1 MTKPLSNILEAIGK
15 TPLVRIN
22 KLTAGLKASIY
33 GKAEYFNPAH
43 SVKDRIGLAMI
54 EAAEKAGSIKP
65 GDTIIEP
72 TSGNT
77 GIGLA
82 LVSAVKGY
90 KLVLTMP
97 DSMTIERR
105 KILKAFG
112 AELVLTPGAE
122 GMKGAIK
129 KADELLANGK
139 GKFIPQQFKNKANPD
154 VHYRTTGPEIF
165 EALDG
170 KVDVFVA
177 AVGTGGTITG
187 TGKYLR
193 EKLGKKVRI
202 VAVEPKDSPVLSG
215 GQPGPHK
222 IAGIGAGFVPDV
234 LDTKLYDEVR
244 QVTFDDAVATSRKLA
259 SQEGIFVGISAG
271 ANVAVALQIA
281 KEIGKPANIV
291 TILCDTGERYLSNPL
306 WDLP

>member
-1 MTKPLSNILEAIGK
+1 MTKAYGNILEAVGN
-15 TPLVRIN
+15 TPLVKLN
-22 KLTAGLKASIY
+22 KLTAGLKASVF

-43 SVKDRIGLAMI
+43 SVKDRIALAMI
-54 EAAEKAGSIKP
+54 EAAENGGAIKP

-82 LVSAVKGY
+82 LVCAVKGY
-90 KLVLTMP
+90 KIVLTMP

-129 KADELLANGK
+129 KADELLASGK
-139 GKFIPQQFKNKANPD
+139 GKFIPQQFKNIANPD
-154 VHYRTTGPEIF
+154 VHYRTTGPEIY
-165 EALDG
+165 EALGG

-193 EKLGKKVRI
+193 EKLGNKVRI
-202 VAVEPKDSPVLSG
+202 IAVEPKESPVLSG

-222 IAGIGAGFVPDV
+222 IAGIGTGFVPDV
-234 LDTKLYDEVR
+234 LDTKIYDEVR
-244 QVTFDDAVATSRKLA
+244 LVTFDNAVATARMLA

-271 ANVAVALQIA
+271 ANVAVALQVA
-281 KEIGKPANIV
+281 KELDKPANVV

-306 WDLP
+306 WDQ

>member
-1 MTKPLSNILEAIGK
+1 MTKAYGNILEAVGN
-15 TPLVRIN
+15 TPLVKLN
-22 KLTAGLKASIY
+22 KLTAGLKASVF

-43 SVKDRIGLAMI
+43 SVKDRIALAMI
-54 EAAEKAGSIKP
+54 EAAENGGAIKP

-82 LVSAVKGY
+82 LVCAVKGY
-90 KLVLTMP
+90 KIVLTMP

-129 KADELLANGK
+129 KADELLASGK
-139 GKFIPQQFKNKANPD
+139 GKFIPQQFKNIANPD
-154 VHYRTTGPEIF
+154 VHYRTTGPEIY
-165 EALDG
+165 EALGG
-170 KVDVFVA
+170 KVDVLVA

-193 EKLGKKVRI
+193 EKLGNKVRI
-202 VAVEPKDSPVLSG
+202 IAVEPKESPVLSG

-222 IAGIGAGFVPDV
+222 IAGIGTGFVPDV
-234 LDTKLYDEVR
+234 LDTKIYDEVR
-244 QVTFDDAVATSRKLA
+244 LVTFDNAVATARMLA

-271 ANVAVALQIA
+271 ANVAVALQVA
-281 KEIGKPANIV
+281 KELDKPANVV

-306 WDLP
+306 WDQ

>member
-1 MTKPLSNILEAIGK
+1 MVKAYGNILEAIGN
-15 TPLVRIN
+15 TPLVKLN
-22 KLTAGLKASIY
+22 KLTAGLKASIF

-43 SVKDRIGLAMI
+43 SVKDRIALAMV
-54 EAAEKAGSIKP
+54 EAAEKGGAIKP

-82 LVSAVKGY
+82 LVCAVKGY

-129 KADELLANGK
+129 KADELLASGR
-139 GKFIPQQFKNKANPD
+139 GKFIPQQFKNMANPD

-165 EALDG
+165 EALGG
-170 KVDVFVA
+170 KVDVLVA

-202 VAVEPKDSPVLSG
+202 IAVEPKESPVLSG

-234 LDTKLYDEVR
+234 LDTKIYDEVR
-244 QVTFDDAVATSRKLA
+244 LVTFDDAVATARKLA

-271 ANVAVALQIA
+271 ANVAVALQVA
-281 KEIGKPANIV
+281 KELGKPANVV

-306 WDLP
+306 WDL

>member
-1 MTKPLSNILEAIGK
+1 VAKAYGNILEAIGN
-15 TPLVRIN
+15 TPLVRLN
-22 KLTAGLKASIY
+22 KLTAGLKASVF

-43 SVKDRIGLAMI
+43 SVKDRIALAMI
-54 EAAEKAGSIKP
+54 EAAEKGGAIKP

-90 KLVLTMP
+90 KIVLTMP
-97 DSMTIERR
+97 DTMTIERR

-129 KADELLANGK
+129 KADELLASGK
-139 GKFIPQQFKNKANPD
+139 GKFIPQQFKNKANPE

-165 EALDG
+165 EALGG
-170 KVDVFVA
+170 KVDAFVA

-222 IAGIGAGFVPDV
+222 IVGIGAGFVPDV
-234 LDTKLYDEVR
+234 LDTKIYDEVR
-244 QVTFDDAVATSRKLA
+244 LVTFDDAVATARKLA

-271 ANVAVALQIA
+271 ANVAVALQVA
-281 KEIGKPANIV
+281 KELGRPANVV

-306 WDLP
+306 WDL

>member
-1 MTKPLSNILEAIGK
+1 MAKAYGNILEAIGN
-15 TPLVRIN
+15 TPLVRLN
-22 KLTAGLKASIY
+22 KLTAGLKASVF

-43 SVKDRIGLAMI
+43 SVKDRIALAMI
-54 EAAEKAGSIKP
+54 EAAEKGGAIKP

-90 KLVLTMP
+90 KIVLTMP
-97 DSMTIERR
+97 DTMTIERR

-129 KADELLANGK
+129 KADELLASGK
-139 GKFIPQQFKNKANPD
+139 GKFIPQQFKNKANPE

-165 EALDG
+165 EALGG
-170 KVDVFVA
+170 KVDAFVA

-222 IAGIGAGFVPDV
+222 IVGIGAGFVPDV
-234 LDTKLYDEVR
+234 LDTKIYDEVR
-244 QVTFDDAVATSRKLA
+244 LVTFDDAVATARKLA

-271 ANVAVALQIA
+271 ANVAVALQVA
-281 KEIGKPANIV
+281 KELGRPANVV

-306 WDLP
+306 WDL